1 VTKAKTSMV
10 YWNLNRRCWSI
21 KDTAT
26 GKVTAHAIQVVLS
39 DAVFKVS
46 EAGRQR
52 VLRTKQKNVHAGAVG
67 VLELSCGAVRP
78 RSRVRYNPYLHST
91 FVDMA
96 GRPVSSA
103 SLVVMEPDGKVYVRK
118 TKGGAR

>member
-1 VTKAKTSMV
+1 MV
-10 YWNLNRRCWSI
+10 YWNLNRRCWSV

-26 GKVTAHAIQVVLS
+26 GRVVAHAARVVLS

-52 VLRTKQKNVHAGAVG
+52 VLLTRQKNVHAGAVG
-67 VLELSCGAVRP
+67 VLEPGSHTGRP
-78 RSRVRYNPYLHST
+78 RCRIRYNPYLHST
-91 FVDMA
+91 FVDLA

-103 SLVVMEPDGKVYVRK
+103 GLVVMEPDGKVYVRK
-118 TKGGAR
+118 TRRKPL